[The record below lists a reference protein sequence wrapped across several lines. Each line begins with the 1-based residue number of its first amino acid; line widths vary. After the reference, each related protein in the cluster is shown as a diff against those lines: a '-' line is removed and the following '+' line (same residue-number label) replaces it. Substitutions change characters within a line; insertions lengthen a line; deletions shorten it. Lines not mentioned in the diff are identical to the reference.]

1 MSKRKIWTLR
11 EEKEFSNAGSESEED
26 MMSLGSK
33 GQKRMQRDQSLEGL
47 ESNLKTSKANTT
59 STSTTT
65 TVDNDNGN
73 NNKNKICLVLQNDV
87 FQSKAGLSQT

>member
-33 GQKRMQRDQSLEGL
+33 G
-47 ESNLKTSKANTT
+47 
-59 STSTTT
+59 
-65 TVDNDNGN
+65 
-73 NNKNKICLVLQNDV
+73 
-87 FQSKAGLSQT
+87 